1 MSSTALQA
9 RDDSWTVMEKVV
21 MNNDLSKL
29 SPQDRVAYV
38 RQLSESLGMN
48 HLTQPFQY
56 ITLQG
61 KLTLYATKNAAEQL
75 RRIYGVNIDRVEKEI
90 VNDIYVVTISGHDLH
105 GRHDTD
111 MGAVS
116 IKGLTGDALGTAM
129 MKCLTKA
136 KRRFTLS
143 ICGLGFLDES
153 EIEAIPHARPVQV
166 DADGVIQEPTPLR
179 EVRPPSTP
187 IVQERAAP
195 LSAPR
200 LKASTAQ
207 RAPEPNGADETRRKL
222 VELGNARGVPLTAEM
237 DADAMA
243 DLIDACLNALGIPVE
258 VAHPVTARA
267 LHNALVALPPR
278 AVDEVTGEVTEGD
291 DDFREV
297 DRLVDMGL
305 AAQAAARG
313 TEE

>member
-21 MNNDLSKL
+21 MSNDLSKL

-187 IVQERAAP
+187 IVPERAAP

-200 LKASTAQ
+200 LKASVQ
-207 RAPEPNGADETRRKL
+207 PNGADETRRRFA
-222 VELGNARGVPLTAEM
+222 EMGAQRGIPLTEDMTGDEM
-237 DADAMA
+237 ATV
-243 DLIDACLNALGIPVE
+243 IDVALHGIGLALRVQRGE
-258 VAHPVTARA
+258 DGSVTARA

-278 AVDEVTGEVTEGD
+278 AVDAETGEVSEEAPEAEKAADAEGD
-291 DDFREV
+291 W
-297 DRLVDMGL
+297 
-305 AAQAAARG
+305 
-313 TEE
+313 

>member
-129 MKCLTKA
+129 MKCE
-136 KRRFTLS
+136 
-143 ICGLGFLDES
+143 GE
-153 EIEAIPHARPVQV
+153 
-166 DADGVIQEPTPLR
+166 
-179 EVRPPSTP
+179 
-187 IVQERAAP
+187 AP
-195 LSAPR
+195 LHPLHLRPR
-200 LKASTAQ
+200 L
-207 RAPEPNGADETRRKL
+207 PRRK
-222 VELGNARGVPLTAEM
+222 R
-237 DADAMA
+237 D
-243 DLIDACLNALGIPVE
+243 
-258 VAHPVTARA
+258 
-267 LHNALVALPPR
+267 
-278 AVDEVTGEVTEGD
+278 
-291 DDFREV
+291 
-297 DRLVDMGL
+297 
-305 AAQAAARG
+305 
-313 TEE
+313 